1 MGHGD
6 AILRILSEYDPFGL
20 EPGRVAPEDEY
31 RPEADEIATI
41 LRSGRRITIEE
52 FRAVGLKWFS
62 DPNWFGGDTEEAVA
76 ALNAL
81 V

>member
-1 MGHGD
+1 MGRSD
-6 AILRILSEYDPFGL
+6 AVLRILSEYDPFGL

-31 RPEADEIATI
+31 RLEADEIATI
-41 LRSGRRITIEE
+41 LRSSRRITIEE

-62 DPNWFGGDTEEAVA
+62 DPDWFGVDTEDAVA
-76 ALNAL
+76 AINAL